1 MTSAA
6 EAHQNPAVT
15 LAGLL
20 LVDKPIGPTSHDV
33 VARVRRVLRERRIG
47 HTGTL
52 DPMASGLLPL
62 VIGRATRL
70 APVLTGSDKTY
81 DATIRLGV
89 ATTTDDAMGEA
100 IGESVDVSSL
110 ADEAIRDALDG
121 FRGTFDQRPPTHS
134 AKKIGGVKAYE
145 LARQAKDVPVVPVP
159 VTVHA
164 IDWLG
169 RTANDVSI
177 RVTAAAGFY
186 VRALARDL
194 GERLGCGAHLVAL
207 RRVRSGPFG
216 VDRAV
221 PLAELEAGG
230 RDAVVS
236 RLVTP
241 EDALPHLP
249 GVALNEA
256 GLKRAVHGNW
266 VGPEHVQGPVATTA
280 GRLEDGRSLFKLLAP
295 NGRLVGL
302 AKAKAG
308 AWHPVVVLG

>member
-1 MTSAA
+1 
-6 EAHQNPAVT
+6 VT

-20 LVDKPIGPTSHDV
+20 LVDKPVGPTSHDV
-33 VARVRRVLRERRIG
+33 VARARRVLRERRIG

-62 VIGRATRL
+62 VVGPATRL

-81 DATIRLGV
+81 EATIRLGR
-89 ATTTDDAMGEA
+89 ATTTDDAMGEP
-100 IGESVDVSSL
+100 IGETVDVSSVS
-110 ADEAIRDALDG
+110 DDAIRDALG
-121 FRGTFDQRPPTHS
+121 VFHGTFEQRPPAHS

-145 LARQAKDVPVVPVP
+145 LARQAKPVALAPVP
-159 VTVHA
+159 VTVRA
-164 IDWLG
+164 IEWLG
-169 RTANDVSI
+169 RADSDVSI

-186 VRALARDL
+186 VRALARDV
-194 GERLGCGAHLVAL
+194 GERLGCGGHLTVL

-216 VDRAV
+216 LDRAV
-221 PLAELEAGG
+221 SLAELEAGG
-230 RDAVVS
+230 RDAAVA
-236 RLVTP
+236 RLVAP

-249 GVALNEA
+249 GLTLNEA

-266 VGPEHVQGPVATTA
+266 VGPAHLAAVEPMAGTA
-280 GRLEDGRSLFKLLAP
+280 GDGRSLFKLLASD
-295 NGRLVGL
+295 GHLVGL